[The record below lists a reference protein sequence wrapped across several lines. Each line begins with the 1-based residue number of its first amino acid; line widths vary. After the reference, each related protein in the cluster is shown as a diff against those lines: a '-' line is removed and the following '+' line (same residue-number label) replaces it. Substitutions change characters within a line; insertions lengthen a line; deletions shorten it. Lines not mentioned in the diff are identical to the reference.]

1 MPSKKDKFS
10 DCYKL
15 DHGGIIYPYI
25 AKADW
30 NQVFRLE
37 AELDEDIDVQSV
49 LKALQNLRERF
60 PSFFVIMEKRKIL
73 YLLKK
78 TDEMPE
84 IVPEGKLCRQ
94 FNLLETE
101 HPLFR
106 ITYKGPRLGIELFHS
121 VADGN
126 GAIIFFINLIAEYY
140 AVKGFDIPKTD
151 KVFDHGFNFE
161 ERDTENSFL
170 KVFEQGGKTSSRSE
184 KPAYQY
190 NGGKAD
196 CKMRLSTFCISIES
210 LKERA
215 KKCGA
220 TITEFLAA
228 IYTKALCLSAAED
241 GAKTNVKIEI
251 PLDLR
256 RRFDS
261 ATLRNFSLYFITS
274 ISADRA
280 YNSIDSIAGELKPQF
295 AAGADNKKLRNDVY
309 TNVSQSEMLIFK
321 GLPRF
326 MKKGVLKLGN
336 SIYGERLFTSPFSNI
351 GIVTMPD
358 KLKKHVKSLGFIIGK
373 TLKNTVY
380 SGIISFD
387 ETLYW
392 SVSCVAEKK
401 DLENNIA
408 SILKDEGISF
418 NMTER

>member
-1 MPSKKDKFS
+1 M
-10 DCYKL
+10 
-15 DHGGIIYPYI
+15 
-25 AKADW
+25 
-30 NQVFRLE
+30 
-37 AELDEDIDVQSV
+37 
-49 LKALQNLRERF
+49 
-60 PSFFVIMEKRKIL
+60 
-73 YLLKK
+73 
-78 TDEMPE
+78 
-84 IVPEGKLCRQ
+84 
-94 FNLLETE
+94 
-101 HPLFR
+101 
-106 ITYKGPRLGIELFHS
+106 
-121 VADGN
+121 
-126 GAIIFFINLIAEYY
+126 
-140 AVKGFDIPKTD
+140 
-151 KVFDHGFNFE
+151 
-161 ERDTENSFL
+161 
-170 KVFEQGGKTSSRSE
+170 
-184 KPAYQY
+184 
-190 NGGKAD
+190 
-196 CKMRLSTFCISIES
+196 
-210 LKERA
+210 
-215 KKCGA
+215 
-220 TITEFLAA
+220 
-228 IYTKALCLSAAED
+228 
-241 GAKTNVKIEI
+241 
-251 PLDLR
+251 R

-358 KLKKHVKSLGFIIGK
+358 ELKKHVKSLGFIIGK